1 MASISWDDSLLI
13 RIPEIDHQHEQ
24 LVAML
29 DHLSDAMIQ
38 GRSHQEL
45 RDVLNALVDYARVHF
60 AEEEQFF
67 ARVRYPATAG
77 HIAQHRSFIGRVTE
91 FRSRSDQGAVGVS
104 TELLG
109 FLETWLI
116 RHIRDSDGAF
126 GVFYAEATAGVSSSS
141 RS

>member
-1 MASISWDDSLLI
+1 MASISWDDSLCI
-13 RIPEIDHQHEQ
+13 RIPEIDRQHER

-29 DHLSDAMIQ
+29 DQLSDAMIQ
-38 GRSHQEL
+38 GRSQEDL
-45 RDVLNALVDYARVHF
+45 REILDGLVEYAHVHF

-77 HIAQHRSFIGRVTE
+77 HVAQHRTFIDRVTE
-91 FRSRSDQGAVGVS
+91 FRSRADRGAMGVS
-104 TELLG
+104 IELLA

-126 GVFYAEATAGVSSSS
+126 GVFYAEATASSLSHP